1 MSLLNNAM
9 HGAIQSGQGEPLP
22 EAGYQALRRVSRA
35 ITAHREVKDLFR
47 SLADELRPVV
57 NFVFLRVFLYD
68 KERNTMRLHV
78 SEAPG
83 HPAIQLSEFPPE
95 GTAVGWVY
103 ERQEP
108 LVIPDVDKE
117 TRFPRLH
124 GILKEYGIRSHLTF
138 PLTTAHGRLGT
149 FAVGSDQPDAYS
161 EDDIRFLGLVADQI
175 AVAID
180 DALHSQQ
187 LQQTKSELE
196 QRNQRLQLLLDVNNS
211 IAANLQLRDLLLAIS
226 ANVRRVMQADFV
238 GVALPDPSAEG
249 ALRGYAY
256 ESAEGPGWPLSTQ
269 SLHEKSGPVLAFRT
283 GRPVVLHADSL
294 GQLPVETDEFR
305 QLDMKEACSL
315 PLISRGR
322 TLGSL
327 DLGRTRDTAFTDD
340 EVGFLTQIA
349 KQVAIAVDNALA
361 YGQIADLKNELAQEK
376 LYLESEI
383 RSEMNFADIVGN
395 SPAIR
400 AVLRQVETVAPSDS
414 TVLLLGE
421 TGTGKE
427 LMARAIHERSQRHS
441 HAFVKLNCAAIP
453 MGLLESEMFGHERGA
468 FTGAVAQRVGRF
480 ELANG
485 GTIFLDEIGEI
496 PLELQPKL
504 LRVLQEREFE
514 RLGSS
519 RTLHTDARLIAA
531 TNCDLQGMVD
541 EKKFRADLYYRLN
554 VFPIFI
560 PPLRKRR
567 EDIPMLVSH
576 FTQLFSH
583 RINKKIES
591 VATETMN
598 ALVNYPWPGNIREL
612 QNVIER
618 AVLVSHGNVLKVP
631 LSDLKSQSPREQTV
645 PAKPGR
651 GDGNAK
657 EEAQPIRDVLEEVE
671 RKQIVA
677 ALEQTRG
684 VVAGPNGA
692 AALLGLKRSTLQL
705 RMKKLG
711 IWSRGR

>member
-1 MSLLNNAM
+1 MPLLANAM
-9 HGAIQSGQGEPLP
+9 HPPFQPGRGEPLR
-22 EAGYQALRRVSRA
+22 EAGYQALRRVSRTIA
-35 ITAHREVKDLFR
+35 AHRDVKDLFR

-57 NFVFLRVFLYD
+57 SFVFLRVFFYD
-68 KERNTMRLHV
+68 KDKHVMRLHV

-83 HPAIQLSEFPPE
+83 QPAVRFSEFPPE

-103 ERQEP
+103 ERQQA

-149 FAVGSDQPDAYS
+149 FAVGSDQVAAYC
-161 EDDIRFLGLVADQI
+161 EEDIRLLGLVADQI

-180 DALHSQQ
+180 DALHSQA
-187 LQQTKSELE
+187 LQQAQSELE
-196 QRNQRLQLLLDVNNS
+196 HRNQRLQLLLDVNNS
-211 IAANLQLRDLLLAIS
+211 IAANLQLRDLMLAIS

-238 GVALPDPSAEG
+238 GIALPG
-249 ALRGYAY
+249 ANGVLRGYAY
-256 ESAEGPGWPLSTQ
+256 ESFEGVVGPVTPQ
-269 SLHEKSGPVLAFRT
+269 FLHEKSGPAIAFRT
-283 GRPVVLHADSL
+283 GKPVLLNAKAIGRIPL
-294 GQLPVETDEFR
+294 EKDEFR
-305 QLDMKEACSL
+305 RLGMREACSL

-327 DLGRTRDTAFTDD
+327 DLGRARDSEFTPE
-340 EVGFLTQIA
+340 EVEFLSQIA

-361 YGQIADLKNELAQEK
+361 YGEIADLKNELAQEK

-383 RSEMNFADIVGN
+383 RSEMNFAEIVGN
-395 SPAIR
+395 SRSLR
-400 AVLRQVETVAPSDS
+400 AVLGQVETVAPSDS

-427 LMARAIHERSQRHS
+427 LMARAIHERSQRS
-441 HAFVKLNCAAIP
+441 SRAFVKLNCAAIP
-453 MGLLESEMFGHERGA
+453 MGLLESEMFGHEKGA
-468 FTGAVAQRVGRF
+468 FTGAVSQRIGRF
-480 ELANG
+480 ELAHG
-485 GTIFLDEIGEI
+485 GTIFLDEVGEI

-519 RTLHTDARLIAA
+519 CTLHTDARLIAA
-531 TNCDLQGMVD
+531 THCDLQGMVD
-541 EKKFRADLYYRLN
+541 EKKFRPDLYYRLN

-560 PPLRKRR
+560 PPLRERR
-567 EDIPMLVSH
+567 DDIPMLVSH
-576 FTQLFSH
+576 FTQLFAH
-583 RINKKIES
+583 RVNKKIES
-591 VATETMN
+591 VPLETMN
-598 ALVNYPWPGNIREL
+598 ALKNYSWPGNIREL

-618 AVLVSHGNVLKVP
+618 AVLVSNGGFLKVP
-631 LSDLKSQSPREQTV
+631 LADLRSRSQKVTEHTH
-645 PAKPGR
+645 AL
-651 GDGNAK
+651 GNMTLK
-657 EEAQPIRDVLEEVE
+657 EDPQPIRTVLEEVE
-671 RKQIVA
+671 RKQILA
-677 ALEQTRG
+677 ALEQSHG
-684 VVAGPNGA
+684 VVAGRNGA

-711 IWSRGR
+711 IPSRDR

>member
-1 MSLLNNAM
+1 MSLLTNAM
-9 HGAIQSGQGEPLP
+9 HAAFQFDRGEPLP

-35 ITAHREVKDLFR
+35 IAAHHDIKTLFR

-68 KERNTMRLHV
+68 EQHHLMRLHV

-83 HPAIQLSEFPPE
+83 QPPEPFSEFPPQ

-149 FAVGSDQPDAYS
+149 FAVGSDQVEAYS
-161 EDDIRFLGLVADQI
+161 EEDVRFLALVADQI

-180 DALHSQQ
+180 DALHSEA
-187 LQQTKSELE
+187 LRQTKIELE
-196 QRNQRLQLLLDVNNS
+196 KRNQRLQLLLDVNNS
-211 IAANLQLRDLLLAIS
+211 IASNLELRALLLAIS
-226 ANVRRVMQADFV
+226 ANVRRVMEADFV
-238 GVALPDPSAEG
+238 GVALPDPTAG
-249 ALRGYAY
+249 GVLRGYAY
-256 ESAEGPGWPLSTQ
+256 ESAEGPGPTREQAKFLN
-269 SLHEKSGPVLAFRT
+269 EKAGPVLAYRT
-283 GRPVVLHADSL
+283 GKPVVLHAASVD
-294 GQLPVETDEFR
+294 QLPPETDEFR
-305 QLDMKEACSL
+305 QLGMQEACSL
-315 PLISRGR
+315 PLVSRGR
-322 TLGSL
+322 ILGSL
-327 DLGRTRDTAFTDD
+327 DLGRARNAPFTHD
-340 EVGFLTQIA
+340 EVEFLTQIA
-349 KQVAIAVDNALA
+349 SQVAIAVDNAIA

-395 SPAIR
+395 SPTIR
-400 AVLRQVETVAPSDS
+400 AVLGEVEMVAPSDS

-427 LMARAIHERSQRHS
+427 LMARAIHERSKRRS

-453 MGLLESEMFGHERGA
+453 TGLLESEMFGHEKGA

-519 RTLHTDARLIAA
+519 RTMHSDARLVAA

-560 PPLRKRR
+560 PALRERR
-567 EDIPMLVSH
+567 EDIPLLVSH
-576 FTQLFSH
+576 FTQLFAH
-583 RINKKIES
+583 RLNKKIET
-591 VATETMN
+591 VPTDAMN
-598 ALVNYPWPGNIREL
+598 ALIDYSWPGNIREL

-618 AVLVSHGNVLKVP
+618 AVLVSNGPVLRIS
-631 LSDLKSQSPREQTV
+631 LADLKIRPAAKSRPPKAEVADSPAET
-645 PAKPGR
+645 
-651 GDGNAK
+651 
-657 EEAQPIRDVLEEVE
+657 QPIRDVLEDVE
-671 RKQIVA
+671 RKQILA
-677 ALEQTRG
+677 ALEQSHWI
-684 VVAGPNGA
+684 VAGPNGA
-692 AALLGLKRSTLQL
+692 AARLGLKRSTLQL

-711 IWSRGR
+711 IASRTR